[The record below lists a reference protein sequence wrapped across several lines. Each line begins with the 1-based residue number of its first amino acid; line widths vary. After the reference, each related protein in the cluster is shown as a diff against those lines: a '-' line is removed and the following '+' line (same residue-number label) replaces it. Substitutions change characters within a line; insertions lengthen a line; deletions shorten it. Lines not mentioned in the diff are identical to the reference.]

1 MPHVVIT
8 SATLFRSSGPHL
20 ELLSRAGFEIG
31 YSEHPDLSTAE
42 ATVASLKGAD
52 AVMAGSD
59 LYSDEVFAR
68 LPKLRVISRTGVGFD
83 LIDVESATRHG
94 VAIAITPNANHQAV
108 AEHTIALLFT
118 VTRGIVQNDHDVR
131 SGTWPKPRP
140 TPLRGK
146 TLGLVGLG
154 RIGRSVAVRARGLQ
168 LNVIACDPL
177 TTDEACRELGIR
189 RVSLDQLL
197 SEADFV
203 SLHTPLTDATR
214 GIINR
219 ETLGRMRPGGFLINT
234 ARGRLVVEEDLV
246 EALRSGQLAG
256 AGLDVFCSEPP
267 RSDHPLFALPNVV
280 LTSHIA
286 GGDTQSI
293 HDMAI
298 GAAQNIIDLHEGR
311 WPSESLV
318 NPDVRQG
325 WAWRE

>member
-1 MPHVVIT
+1 
-8 SATLFRSSGPHL
+8 
-20 ELLSRAGFEIG
+20 
-31 YSEHPDLSTAE
+31 
-42 ATVASLKGAD
+42 
-52 AVMAGSD
+52 MAGSD

-83 LIDVESATRHG
+83 LIDVESATRHK
-94 VAIAITPNANHQAV
+94 VAVTITPNANHQAV
-108 AEHTIALLFT
+108 AEHTIALLFA
-118 VTRGIVQNDHDVR
+118 VTRSIVQNDRDVR
-131 SGTWPKPRP
+131 SGTWPKPRSV
-140 TPLRGK
+140 PLRGK

-154 RIGRSVAVRARGLQ
+154 RIGRSVAVRALGLQ

-177 TTDEACRELGIR
+177 STDEACRELGIR
-189 RVSLDQLL
+189 RVGLDQLL

-267 RSDHPLFALPNVV
+267 RPDHPLFSLPNVV

-286 GGDTQSI
+286 GGDMQSI
-293 HDMAI
+293 HEMAI
-298 GAAQNIIDLHEGR
+298 GAAQNIIDLYEGR

-318 NPDVRQG
+318 NPDVRDG
-325 WAWRE
+325 WSWRK